1 MMTDE
6 EKAERD
12 ALRAAALGDVGEPTI
27 IVYKHRDG
35 VERKY
40 EVRAPTLEQQRYFER
55 ACTDAKTGK
64 LDNVKASVLAL
75 IACAYIPGTENKLF
89 EKANEAE
96 LLGKTASPKSLVGK
110 MLKAVGELMSPKAE
124 EVEKN
129 SESTPSDDSSSS

>member
-6 EKAERD
+6 EKLERD
-12 ALRAAALGDVGEPTI
+12 ALRAEALADIAEPTL
-27 IVYKHRDG
+27 VRHMGRDG
-35 VERKY
+35 KERCY

-64 LDNVKASVLAL
+64 LDNTRAAVLAL
-75 IACAYIPGTENKLF
+75 IACAYMPGTENKLF

-96 LLGKTASPKSLVGK
+96 LLGKSASPKSLIGK

-124 EVEKN
+124 EVEDF
-129 SESTPSDDSSSS
+129 SERTPSDDSSSS